1 MNASKIFDLHAVP
14 LPYLTGK
21 SILVTGAGRGIG
33 LMLAGLLS
41 ESGAQVFAG
50 VKDGSPEEIAQQLPN
65 VTVLD
70 LDVTQPASI
79 AAAIQAVKDKA
90 GKLDA
95 LVNNAGSI
103 SPIGH
108 VDKID
113 SDAFGR
119 VFDVN
124 VVGMHRMILASLP
137 MLEASQGVI
146 VNAGTGAAT
155 TPMEGWTAYCSSK
168 AAARMLTQMCQKE
181 LGPRGVQS
189 FFIGIPPTDT
199 AMQGEIRE
207 AGLNDISKIPQEQL
221 VEPGIPASVM
231 AWLCGPDARQLDEC
245 LLDTRDAFFQDMA
258 RAAMS

>member
-1 MNASKIFDLHAVP
+1 MNASKIFDLRAVP
-14 LPYLTGK
+14 LPDLSGK

-33 LMLAGLLS
+33 LALAEILVCQ
-41 ESGAQVFAG
+41 GAQVFVG
-50 VKDGSPEEIAQQLPN
+50 VKDGSPVQIEKLLPTA
-65 VTVLD
+65 TVLE
-70 LDVTQPASI
+70 LDVTQPESI
-79 AAAIQAVKDKA
+79 ATAIQVVKDKS
-90 GKLDA
+90 GRLDA

-103 SPIGH
+103 NPIGH

-124 VVGMHRMILASLP
+124 VVGMHRMILASLDL
-137 MLEASQGVI
+137 LEASQGVI

-168 AAARMLTQMCQKE
+168 AAARMLTQMCQLE
-181 LGPRGVQS
+181 LGSRGVQS

-199 AMQGEIRE
+199 AMQGEIRA
-207 AGLNDISKIPQEQL
+207 AGLNAISKIPQTQL
-221 VEPGIPASVM
+221 INPVIPASVM
-231 AWLCGPDARQLDEC
+231 AWLCGSAARDLEEC

-258 RAAMS
+258 KAAMS

>member
-1 MNASKIFDLHAVP
+1 MNARKIFDLHAVP
-14 LPYLTGK
+14 LPDLTGK
-21 SILVTGAGRGIG
+21 SVLITGAGRGIG
-33 LMLAGLLS
+33 LMLAGLLA

-50 VKDGSPEEIAQQLPN
+50 IKDGSPEEISRQMPA

-70 LDVTQPASI
+70 LDVTEPSSI
-79 AAAIQAVKDKA
+79 AAAVQTVKDKA

-124 VVGMHRMILASLP
+124 VVGMHRMILACLP

-168 AAARMLTQMCQKE
+168 AAARMLTQMCQME
-181 LGPRGVQS
+181 LGARGVQS

-221 VEPGIPASVM
+221 VDPAIPASVM
-231 AWLCGPDARQLDEC
+231 AWLCGPDARKLDEC
-245 LLDTRDAFFQDMA
+245 LLDTRDDFFQDMA
-258 RAAMS
+258 RAAMN

>member
-14 LPYLTGK
+14 VPDLSGK

-33 LMLAGLLS
+33 LILAGLLA
-41 ESGAQVFAG
+41 EHGAQVFAG
-50 VKDGSPEEIAQQLPN
+50 VKDGSPQEI
-65 VTVLD
+65 
-70 LDVTQPASI
+70 
-79 AAAIQAVKDKA
+79 VKDKA

-103 SPIGH
+103 NPIGH
-108 VDKID
+108 VDAIN
-113 SDAFGR
+113 SDALAR

-137 MLEASQGVI
+137 LLEASKGVI

-168 AAARMLTQMCQKE
+168 AAARMLTQMCQME

-199 AMQGEIRE
+199 AMQGEIRQ
-207 AGLNDISKIPQEQL
+207 AGLNAISKIPQEQL
-221 VEPGIPASVM
+221 VDPAIPASVM
-231 AWLCGPDARQLDEC
+231 AWLCGPEARKLEEC

-258 RAAMS
+258 RNV

>member
-14 LPYLTGK
+14 VPDLSGK

-33 LMLAGLLS
+33 LILAGLLA
-41 ESGAQVFAG
+41 EHGAQVFAG
-50 VKDGSPEEIAQQLPN
+50 VKDGSPQEIAKALKN
-65 VTVLD
+65 VNVLE
-70 LDVTQPASI
+70 PESI
-79 AAAIQAVKDKA
+79 AAAIHIVKDKA

-103 SPIGH
+103 NPIGH
-108 VDKID
+108 VDAIN
-113 SDAFGR
+113 SDAFAR

-137 MLEASQGVI
+137 MLEASKGVI

-168 AAARMLTQMCQKE
+168 AAARMLTQMCQME

-199 AMQGEIRE
+199 AMQGEIRQ
-207 AGLNDISKIPQEQL
+207 AGLNAISKIPQEQL
-221 VEPGIPASVM
+221 VDPAIPASVM
-231 AWLCGPDARQLDEC
+231 AWLCGPEARKLEEC

-258 RAAMS
+258 RNV

>member
-14 LPYLTGK
+14 VPDLSGK

-33 LMLAGLLS
+33 LILAGLLA
-41 ESGAQVFAG
+41 EHGAQVFAG
-50 VKDGSPEEIAQQLPN
+50 VKDGSPQEIAKALKN
-65 VTVLD
+65 VNVLE
-70 LDVTQPASI
+70 LDVTQPESI
-79 AAAIQAVKDKA
+79 AAAIHIVKDKA

-103 SPIGH
+103 NPIGH
-108 VDKID
+108 VDAIN
-113 SDAFGR
+113 SDALAR

-137 MLEASQGVI
+137 MLEASKGVI

-168 AAARMLTQMCQKE
+168 AAARMLTQMCQME

-199 AMQGEIRE
+199 AMQGEIRQ
-207 AGLNDISKIPQEQL
+207 AGLNAISKIPQEQL
-221 VEPGIPASVM
+221 VDPAIPASVM
-231 AWLCGPDARQLDEC
+231 AWLCGPEARKLEEC

-258 RAAMS
+258 RNV

>member
-1 MNASKIFDLHAVP
+1 MNASKFFDLYAVP
-14 LPYLTGK
+14 VPDLSGK

-33 LMLAGLLS
+33 LVLAGLLAKH
-41 ESGAQVFAG
+41 GAQVFAA
-50 VKDGSPEEIAQQLPN
+50 VKDGSPQEIDEHLKD
-65 VTVLD
+65 VTVLE

-79 AAAIQAVKDKA
+79 AAAIKVVQAQA

-95 LVNNAGSI
+95 LVNNAGNI
-103 SPIGH
+103 NPIGH
-108 VDKID
+108 VDAID

-137 MLEASQGVI
+137 MLEASKGVI

-168 AAARMLTQMCQKE
+168 AAARMLTQMCQME

-199 AMQGEIRE
+199 AMQGDIRQ
-207 AGLNDISKIPQEQL
+207 AGLNPISKIPQEQL
-221 VEPGIPASVM
+221 VEPAIPASVM
-231 AWLCGPDARQLDEC
+231 AWLCGPDARKLEDC

-258 RAAMS
+258 KKES

>member
-14 LPYLTGK
+14 VPDLAGK

-33 LMLAGLLS
+33 LVLAGMLADH
-41 ESGAQVFAG
+41 GAQVFAAI
-50 VKDGSPEEIAQQLPN
+50 KDRAPQEIEQQLKK
-65 VTVLD
+65 VTLLE
-70 LDVTQPASI
+70 LDVTRPESI
-79 AAAIQAVKDKA
+79 AVAIQVVQAQA

-103 SPIGH
+103 NPIGH
-108 VDKID
+108 VDAID
-113 SDAFGR
+113 SDAFAR

-137 MLEASQGVI
+137 MLEASKGVI

-155 TPMEGWTAYCSSK
+155 TPMEGWTAYCTSK
-168 AAARMLTQMCQKE
+168 AAARMLTRMCQME

-199 AMQGEIRE
+199 AMQGEIRH
-207 AGLNDISKIPQEQL
+207 AGLNAISKIPQTQL
-221 VEPGIPASVM
+221 VAPAIPASVM
-231 AWLCGPDARQLDEC
+231 AWLCGPEARKLDEC
-245 LLDTRDAFFQDMA
+245 LLDTRDAFFQNMA
-258 RAAMS
+258 KR